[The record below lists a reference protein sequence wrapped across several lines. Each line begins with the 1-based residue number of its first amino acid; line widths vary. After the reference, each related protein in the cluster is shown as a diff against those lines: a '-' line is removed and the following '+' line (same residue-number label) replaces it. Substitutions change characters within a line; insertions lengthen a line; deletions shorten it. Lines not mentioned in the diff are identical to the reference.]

1 MVPKQKLEKNL
12 LKQLSMQS
20 YEIVN
25 VKDEEKQSYS
35 DKDIDLSKIHYGK
48 F

>member
-12 LKQLSMQS
+12 LKQLSRQG

-25 VKDEEKQSYS
+25 VKDEEKPSYS